1 MKSLFL
7 PALLSAL
14 CVLCGVSFAA
24 DQPNIVVF
32 ISDDHSQLDSQA
44 YGSTEVRTP
53 NMAKLAEDGLKFT
66 HAFVASPSCGP
77 SRTAMLT
84 GLWSARNGAEAN
96 HQGKRPEV
104 PGRSLLYLVLRV
116 YGGWRR

>member
-1 MKSLFL
+1 MKLTSFVF
-7 PALLSAL
+7 ALLCMLS
-14 CVLCGVSFAA
+14 GPPSFAA
-24 DQPNIVVF
+24 GQPNIVVF

-66 HAFVASPSCGP
+66 HAFVASPACGP

-96 HQGKRPEV
+96 HQREAARGSIVAHRAP
-104 PGRSLLYLVLRV
+104 RHRL
-116 YGGWRR
+116 